1 MAKLLIHT
9 LNSGEAALPVLV
21 RQLAR
26 QSFQDFE
33 HEVVSGL
40 PNREAQTLQYRT
52 FMQRAASYDLFM
64 KLDADMTFRSDTSLA
79 DAVRAIDDHPAVEH
93 FVFRLWDCFTEA
105 ETEGVHIYRS
115 GVTWGDFRDDLFV
128 DSDPVNTRQIL
139 WDGPPAPF
147 INHGEVVSDFEC
159 FSFGVHK
166 FLKVAQRGR
175 RSGGLAH
182 KSHKFARHMQNCA
195 RIRDLYRATHARRHQ
210 FALTGVIWAMHH
222 DDMRALSSKTD
233 LEQVFEA
240 EVRGQEAKWCRRVD
254 RLSQSLLVWRLAL
267 VRTLGPR
274 RGFADLSPLSVA

>member
-1 MAKLLIHT
+1 MARLLIHT

-21 RQLAR
+21 RQLAT

-33 HEVVSGL
+33 HDVVSGL
-40 PNREAQTLQYRT
+40 PNHEGHTLQYRT
-52 FMQRAASYDLFM
+52 FMQRAASYELFM

-79 DAVRAIDDHPAVEH
+79 DAVRATEDHPDVQH
-93 FVFRLWDCFTEA
+93 FAFRVWDCFTEA
-105 ETEGVHIYRS
+105 ETLGVHVYRS
-115 GVTWGDFRDDLFV
+115 GVTWGDLRDDLFV
-128 DSDPVNTRQIL
+128 DSGPSNARQIL

-175 RSGGLAH
+175 PAGDPSH
-182 KSHKFARHMQNCA
+182 KPHKFARHMQNCA
-195 RIRDLYRATHARRHQ
+195 RIRDLCRATHARRHQ
-210 FALTGVIWAMHH
+210 LALAGIMWAMHH
-222 DDMRALSSKTD
+222 EDMRALSSKTD
-233 LEQVFEA
+233 LAQVFEA

-267 VRTLGPR
+267 VGTLGPR
-274 RGFADLSPLSVA
+274 RGFA